1 MSPAEIEFIIFL
13 TTILLVIV
21 IYILSLIE
29 EKMNISRLELRK
41 IIQEASG
48 VDQTFRHPGV
58 TGLPKLQK
66 VDDYETDIN
75 YYESRRDED
84 FEAMRAEAEDA
95 LDRIIGTGISSEAL
109 IGKIR
114 REPALRGYRF
124 EDVMNMIDSIDSK
137 DRISGF
143 LGVQSEF

>member
-13 TTILLVIV
+13 TTILIVVV

-58 TGLPKLQK
+58 TGLPKLQN

-95 LDRIIGTGISSEAL
+95 LDRIIGVGISSEAL